1 MDKSHPLDS
10 KIVFIYNTYPLYSD
24 LSGGSAIQG
33 LNNREVHQ
41 KIIKIYLKG
50 NFCETVSKL

>member
-10 KIVFIYNTYPLYSD
+10 KIVFLNTYPLYSD
-24 LSGGSAIQG
+24 LSGGSDIQG

-41 KIIKIYLKG
+41 KIMKYTK
-50 NFCETVSKL
+50 K

>member
-24 LSGGSAIQG
+24 LSGGSDIQG
-33 LNNREVHQ
+33 LNNLD
-41 KIIKIYLKG
+41 LKY
-50 NFCETVSKL
+50 TKK